1 MTEYVSEMLSV
12 QILLVT
18 LSRIN
23 IVKALFKI
31 NLK

>member
-18 LSRIN
+18 ISRIN
-23 IVKALFKI
+23 ILKALFKI